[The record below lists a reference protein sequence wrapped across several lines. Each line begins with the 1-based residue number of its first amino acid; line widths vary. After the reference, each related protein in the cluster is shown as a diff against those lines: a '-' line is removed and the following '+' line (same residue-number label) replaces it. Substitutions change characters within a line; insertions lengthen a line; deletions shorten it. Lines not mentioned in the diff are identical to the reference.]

1 MNKVYQITESG
12 QRELERE
19 LEELKSRRGEI
30 ADKIAAARDF
40 GDLSENAE
48 YDAAREAQGLLETRI
63 TEIETILQNASII
76 QAGSSSTVVL
86 GSTVELEA
94 NGKTVVYTVVGP
106 VEADPLEGKV
116 SNESP
121 IGQALMGRA
130 VGDTVTISTPKG
142 ELAYAVVALR

>member
-19 LEELKSRRGEI
+19 LEELKSQRGEI

-94 NGKTVVYTVVGP
+94 NGKAVVYTVVGP

-142 ELAYAVVALR
+142 ELAYTVVALR

>member
-48 YDAAREAQGLLETRI
+48 YDAAREAQGL
-63 TEIETILQNASII
+63 
-76 QAGSSSTVVL
+76 
-86 GSTVELEA
+86 
-94 NGKTVVYTVVGP
+94 
-106 VEADPLEGKV
+106 
-116 SNESP
+116 
-121 IGQALMGRA
+121 
-130 VGDTVTISTPKG
+130 
-142 ELAYAVVALR
+142 

>member
-142 ELAYAVVALR
+142 ELAYTVTALR

>member
-76 QAGSSSTVVL
+76 QAGGSSTVTL

-142 ELAYAVVALR
+142 ELAYTVVALR

>member
-76 QAGSSSTVVL
+76 QAGSSSTVTREATMAKPYRRWAGRG
-86 GSTVELEA
+86 GSARREGLE
-94 NGKTVVYTVVGP
+94 
-106 VEADPLEGKV
+106 
-116 SNESP
+116 
-121 IGQALMGRA
+121 
-130 VGDTVTISTPKG
+130 
-142 ELAYAVVALR
+142 